1 MAQGKT
7 IDRITE
13 RFVGGEPGNFRRLFE
28 LHASGEK
35 SDRALMAEILSYAI
49 CCLNDSFCESPHAEL
64 TAVVLKKRRGL
75 PPLWFSMIRYTQNMK
90 FKKYLDI
97 EFPGLFSS
105 LYGTWKSLFG
115 RRPGRKLKKKQF
127 LDKVYRL
134 GQEAIVDT
142 NAMGVNEHQKSFG
155 ATYLPSALKAQALNN
170 RDKIRKDYLVAIL
183 QNDTV
188 YSFPRENSSQPC
200 IVDAQHSDSSIVAQP
215 LVNAGLAGIESA
227 IADDSPYFFMVVSAA
242 DGRKELVEPASCHW
256 KSMNL
261 PISIIELSIHKST
274 VGEPLQHFAFSAGRP
289 IWVDALGMM
298 TWTTVKTALQQWKC
312 DQVCSELA
320 GCMRIHSPSMCNSIQ
335 WFQGHLLKVLL
346 DDGVSAHHSCLWL
359 FIKRCAVVIK
369 LSLCGNTAVMAI
381 V

>member
-75 PPLWFSMIRYTQNMK
+75 PPLWFSMIRYKQNMK

-115 RRPGRKLKKKQF
+115 RRPGRKLKKKRF

-142 NAMGVNEHQKSFG
+142 NGMGLNAHQKRFG
-155 ATYLPSALKAQALNN
+155 LTYLPSANKALT
-170 RDKIRKDYLVAIL
+170 L
-183 QNDTV
+183 
-188 YSFPRENSSQPC
+188 
-200 IVDAQHSDSSIVAQP
+200 DSRTRS
-215 LVNAGLAGIESA
+215 
-227 IADDSPYFFMVVSAA
+227 
-242 DGRKELVEPASCHW
+242 K
-256 KSMNL
+256 K
-261 PISIIELSIHKST
+261 T
-274 VGEPLQHFAFSAGRP
+274 
-289 IWVDALGMM
+289 
-298 TWTTVKTALQQWKC
+298 TWWQ
-312 DQVCSELA
+312 
-320 GCMRIHSPSMCNSIQ
+320 
-335 WFQGHLLKVLL
+335 F
-346 DDGVSAHHSCLWL
+346 
-359 FIKRCAVVIK
+359 
-369 LSLCGNTAVMAI
+369 
-381 V
+381 